1 MPKIISYRKGKG
13 IKRTTSMRVV
23 KRFRWSMAH
32 RLTHGYQGPCASL
45 HGHEYE
51 VEVTVAGEM
60 DAMGLAVD
68 FADIKRACLGW
79 IKEHLDHTTVVC
91 NEDTALLDFLKRE
104 NQRHYVVNFNTT
116 AENLATHLREVLQK
130 ELNRVLDRP
139 LSVTHIRLLE
149 TPSSWVE
156 VT

>member
-1 MPKIISYRKGKG
+1 MPKIISYRKRGG
-13 IKRTTSMRVV
+13 IKRITSMKVV

-68 FADIKRACLGW
+68 FADIKRACQGW
-79 IKEHLDHTTVVC
+79 IKEHLDHTTIVYDQ
-91 NEDTALLDFLKRE
+91 DTPLLDFLQLEK
-104 NQRHYVVNFNTT
+104 QKHYVVDFNTT
-116 AENLATHLREVLQK
+116 AENIAIHLREVLQK
-130 ELNRVLDRP
+130 ELQRVLDRP
-139 LSVTHIRLLE
+139 LSVAHIRLLE

-156 VT
+156 VP

>member
-1 MPKIISYRKGKG
+1 MPKIISYHKGKG
-13 IKRTTSMRVV
+13 IKRTTSMRVI

-32 RLTHGYQGPCASL
+32 RLIHGYQGPCASL

-60 DAMGLAVD
+60 DSVGMAVD
-68 FADIKRACLGW
+68 FADIKRVCLGW
-79 IKEHLDHTTVVC
+79 IKEHLDHTTIVC
-91 NEDTALLDFLKRE
+91 ESDTALLDFLQRE

-116 AENLATHLREVLQK
+116 AENLAIHLREILQK

-139 LSVTHIRLLE
+139 LSVAHIRLLE

-156 VT
+156 TP

>member
-1 MPKIISYRKGKG
+1 MPKIISYRKREG
-13 IKRTTSMRVV
+13 IKRTTSMKVV

-51 VEVTVAGEM
+51 VEVTVSAEM
-60 DAMGLAVD
+60 DAIGLAVD

-79 IKEHLDHTTVVC
+79 IKEHLDHTTIVY
-91 NEDTALLDFLKRE
+91 DQDIPLLEFLRRD
-104 NQRHYVVNFNTT
+104 NQRHYVVDFNTT
-116 AENLATHLREVLQK
+116 AENLAIHLREVLQK
-130 ELNRVLDRP
+130 ELNRILDQP
-139 LSVTHIRLLE
+139 LSVSHIRLLE

-156 VT
+156 VP